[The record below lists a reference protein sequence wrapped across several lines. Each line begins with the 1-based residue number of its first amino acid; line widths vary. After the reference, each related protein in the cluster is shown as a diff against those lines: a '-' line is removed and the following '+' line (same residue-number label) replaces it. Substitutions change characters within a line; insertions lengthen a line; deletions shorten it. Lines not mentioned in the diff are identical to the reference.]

1 MKKLFFISLLFII
14 LYSKTVFAY
23 DTAQIAREIQTFFPE
38 IKADSG
44 DIEKIL
50 NDVFDYDPRLLMYYK
65 GYNGSYNSRS
75 STIKIIYNNQDV
87 LLRDIYVARNKEEFI
102 NLITRALLYGEDK
115 IYIVGENMPA
125 SKTPIN
131 EYFSEVGKN
140 CPIAYMGYRGNN
152 IYTLDCK
159 IANYSCYTINF
170 EYDFDKATL
179 TEMKKEL
186 EQKAC
191 EIVASNIAKDMPPYM
206 KVFAIHNYII
216 NNCKYAE
223 DYDTNSDPVYY
234 TAYGT
239 LVKGE
244 AVCDGYASAASLL
257 FNMCGIENIKIAGES
272 KGVGHAW
279 NLIKLDDEYYH
290 IDTTWD
296 DPVSHNGLNYLKYDY
311 YNLNDEQ
318 ISTDHTWEKSDYPQA
333 IGSLYTY
340 SKTVELIRNDS
351 NSYTEGYTSFESVFS
366 KYPALTGS
374 INPSTEE
381 TTEITSLESIE
392 PESVLD
398 NADNSINTYNLNFVD
413 IIMGLF
419 KSVIMLRKVI
429 IVVIVIWIIRRVT
442 KKRE

>member
-1 MKKLFFISLLFII
+1 MKKLFFIAFLFII
-14 LYSKTVFAY
+14 LYSKPVFAY

-44 DIEKIL
+44 DIDTVLK
-50 NDVFDYDPRLLMYYK
+50 DVFNYDPRLVMYYK

-87 LLRDIYVARNKEEFI
+87 PLKDIYVARNKEEFI
-102 NLITRALLYGEDK
+102 ELITIALLYSENK
-115 IYIVGENMPA
+115 IYIVGENMPTA
-125 SKTPIN
+125 TTPIN
-131 EYFSEVGKN
+131 DYISQAGKN

-152 IYTLDCK
+152 TYTLDCK
-159 IANYSCYTINF
+159 IANYSCYAINF

-179 TEMKKEL
+179 SEMKKKL

-206 KVFAIHNYII
+206 KVYAIHNYII

-234 TAYGT
+234 TAYGA
-239 LVKGE
+239 LVNGK

-257 FNMCGIENIKIAGES
+257 FNMCGIENIKITGES

-279 NLIKLDDEYYH
+279 NLIKLDDDYYH

-296 DPVSHNGLNYLKYDY
+296 DPVSYTGLSYLKYDY

-318 ISTDHTWEKSDYPQA
+318 MSVDHTWEKADYPQA
-333 IGSLYTY
+333 NGSLYAY
-340 SKTVELIRNDS
+340 DKTVELIRNDT

-366 KYPALTGS
+366 KYPELTGS
-374 INPSTEE
+374 TNSNIEKTTE
-381 TTEITSLESIE
+381 TTNVKNIE
-392 PESVLD
+392 PDSVLD
-398 NADNSINTYNLNFVD
+398 NADKSINTYNFNIAD
-413 IIMGLF
+413 ILIGLIKAILVF
-419 KSVIMLRKVI
+419 RKLIVI
-429 IVVIVIWIIRRVT
+429 IIVLWIIIRIIR
-442 KKRE
+442 KRE